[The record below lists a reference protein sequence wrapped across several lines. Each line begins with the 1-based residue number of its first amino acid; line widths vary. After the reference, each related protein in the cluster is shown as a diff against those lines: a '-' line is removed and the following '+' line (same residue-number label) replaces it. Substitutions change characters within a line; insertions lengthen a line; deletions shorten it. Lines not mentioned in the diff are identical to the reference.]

1 MGSAC
6 VEHSPGVNG
15 AEGDFAERPDRAAAR
30 AERRLHSFSVLVEN
44 RPRVLAKVA
53 GLFSRRGFN
62 IESLA
67 VSISNDP
74 CVSRM
79 TFTVSAD
86 APALAQIAKHLRKLP
101 DVISVADYTGQ
112 AAVHRELAL
121 IKVRAAVEHR
131 GSVMQLV
138 DIFRGR
144 VLDVGADTFIVEITG
159 APEKIDAMEEQ
170 LAPFGMVE
178 VVRTGRILLRRG
190 ADET

>member
-1 MGSAC
+1 
-6 VEHSPGVNG
+6 
-15 AEGDFAERPDRAAAR
+15 
-30 AERRLHSFSVLVEN
+30 
-44 RPRVLAKVA
+44 
-53 GLFSRRGFN
+53 
-62 IESLA
+62 
-67 VSISNDP
+67 
-74 CVSRM
+74 
-79 TFTVSAD
+79 
-86 APALAQIAKHLRKLP
+86 
-101 DVISVADYTGQ
+101 VISVADYTGQ